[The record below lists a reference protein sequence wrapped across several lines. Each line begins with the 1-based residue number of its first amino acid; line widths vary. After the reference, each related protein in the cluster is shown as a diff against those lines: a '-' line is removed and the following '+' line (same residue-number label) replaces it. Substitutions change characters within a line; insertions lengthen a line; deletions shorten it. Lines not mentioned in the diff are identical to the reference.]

1 MWPFGLSSENHM
13 ATAATIASS
22 AAIIKEL
29 YPFGDVPWTILK
41 NHHMFEWLEKNEDF
55 VGDPVR
61 VAVQTETTQG
71 ASATFLN
78 AQNNMQPSAYFAFY
92 VHRVTDYSLARIDN
106 HALAAADGNEG
117 SLVAL
122 WEREI
127 DSAMKTAMLAT
138 DIQCFRSGTGS
149 RGQLA
154 SWTTNLATLNV
165 VTDATN
171 FGVGMSV
178 GGSAND
184 GGALRVASGTCEI
197 IAGVDYVNG
206 VLQSTSVNWNTI
218 LSALGQTDFLVRDG
232 DGANGGTS
240 LVLTGMAGWIPGGT
254 LASPPSSLFNC
265 TRSSNPVGLAGQTY
279 NATTVSLEEAV
290 IEGVARVMTQGGSPD
305 TIVMHPRKKGNLLK
319 SLESKTMYTKT
330 KGTTDGAVGFDRVF
344 FESDAG
350 PIEILSDTNCP
361 YNTAWL
367 LQKNS
372 WELGSI
378 GKCPRIQDFDTLN
391 YLRVYNADQL
401 EVRIYSYYQLVCMAP
416 RWQMQI
422 QNFGN

>member
-1 MWPFGLSSENHM
+1 MPS
-13 ATAATIASS
+13 AATIAGS

-29 YPFGDVPWTILK
+29 YPHGDVPWTILK
-41 NHHMFEWLEKNEDF
+41 NYHMFEWLEKNEDF

-61 VAVQTETTQG
+61 IAVQTETTQG
-71 ASATFLN
+71 ASATFTN
-78 AQNNMQPSAYFAFY
+78 AQTNLQQSAYFAFY

-122 WEREI
+122 WEREM

-138 DIQCFRSGTGS
+138 DIQCFRSGTGT

-154 SWTTNLATLNV
+154 STSTNLATLNV

-171 FGVGMSV
+171 FGVGMTV
-178 GGSAND
+178 GASLAD
-184 GGALRVASGTCEI
+184 GGTLRAGVEI

-206 VLQSTSVNWNTI
+206 VLQSTSATWTTVITT
-218 LSALGQTDFLVRDG
+218 LGQTDFLVRDG
-232 DGANGGTS
+232 DGANNSTN
-240 LVLTGMAGWIPGGT
+240 LVLTGAAGWIPGGT
-254 LASPPSSLFNC
+254 LASPPSSLFSC

-290 IEGVARVMTQGGSPD
+290 IEGVARVMTQAGSPD

-319 SLESKTMYTKT
+319 SLESKTQYTKT
-330 KGTTDGAVGFDRVF
+330 KGTTDGAVGFERVF

-361 YNTAWL
+361 YNTSWL

-401 EVRIYSYYQLVCMAP
+401 EVRIYSYYQLICMAP

>member
-1 MWPFGLSSENHM
+1 M
-13 ATAATIASS
+13 ASAATIASS

-29 YPFGDVPWTILK
+29 YPYGDVPWTILK
-41 NHHMFEWLEKNEDF
+41 NYHVFEWLEKNEDF
-55 VGDPVR
+55 SGDPVR

-71 ASATFLN
+71 ASATFVN
-78 AQNNMQPSAYFAFY
+78 AQNNLQASAYFAFY

-117 SLVAL
+117 SLVSL

-138 DIQCFRSGTGS
+138 DIQTMRSGTGT

-154 SWTTNLATLNV
+154 SWTTNLATLNNP
-165 VTDATN
+165 TDATN

-178 GGSAND
+178 GASVAD
-184 GGALRVASGTCEI
+184 GGTLRVASGTCEV
-197 IAGVDYVNG
+197 IAAVDYVNG
-206 VLQSTSVNWNTI
+206 ILQSTSVNWNTI
-218 LSALGQTDFLVRDG
+218 LTSLGQTDFLQRDG
-232 DGANGGTS
+232 DGANAGTN
-240 LVLTGMAGWIPGGT
+240 LVITGMAGWIPGGT
-254 LASPPSSLFNC
+254 LASPPAALFGC

-279 NATTVSLEEAV
+279 NATTVSLEEAI

-305 TIVMHPRKKGNLLK
+305 TAIMHPRKKGNLLK

-330 KGTTDGAVGFDRVF
+330 KGTTDGAVGFDRVY

-350 PIEILSDTNCP
+350 PIEILSDTNCQ
-361 YNTAWL
+361 YNTCWL